1 MAIAGRL
8 RPLVALLHPV
18 PSAATVLVALGLAL
32 PFRRRATVR
41 RAGRRLALLGA
52 MMATQQVAIS
62 LHNDWC
68 DRDLDR
74 VAKSW
79 RALPSGSAAP
89 GAVRA
94 AAWAMAG
101 LSLLAA
107 APGGGRLVLLDAA
120 GAGAGFLYNARL
132 KRTPLSWLPFA
143 VAFPLLP
150 LFGAAALG
158 VWPRRWWTLFAVGG
172 PAVVAVHLS
181 DAIPDIA
188 ADARLGAGGLAVR
201 LGAVRAR
208 RLCLA
213 ALAGS
218 ALLAGSIGLLRRD
231 APARRGA
238 ATALILALLAA
249 WLPRAQ
255 RAAVP
260 AGAAAVALGWVMS
273 LARDP
278 DA

>member
-1 MAIAGRL
+1 
-8 RPLVALLHPV
+8 
-18 PSAATVLVALGLAL
+18 VLVALGLAL

-41 RAGRRLALLGA
+41 HPGRRLALLGA

-68 DRDLDR
+68 DRDVDQ

-79 RALPSGSAAP
+79 RALPGRHAAP

-94 AAWAMAG
+94 AAWTMAG

-107 APGGGRLVLLDAA
+107 APAGGRLVLLDAA

-132 KRTPLSWLPFA
+132 KRSPMSWLPFA
-143 VAFPLLP
+143 AAFPLLP

-201 LGAVRAR
+201 LGPGLAR
-208 RLCLA
+208 RLCLG

-218 ALLAGSIGLLRRD
+218 ALLAGAAALGRRD
-231 APARRGA
+231 GLALAGA
-238 ATALILALLAA
+238 APALLAA
-249 WLPRAQ
+249 LLAARFPRVQ

-273 LARDP
+273 LAREPEVDTYP
-278 DA
+278 EVGPAFPTR